1 MLTKHFEKEDK
12 KLNLSPYEKFNYV
25 CSMTLILYSSICL
38 LIPVIFRL
46 LGVYDW
52 FTYRPTL
59 YVICYVGAG
68 IMTLF
73 IVVLNKDEKSI
84 KTQSRYMKFMIIPVI
99 IAMTLLTPQVFW
111 VIFWLIV
118 IIAIIMLFFNTK
130 LEVETYWIYMT
141 GSVIFSLIIYIAL
154 AIFYIGF
161 SYNTFFHIFLGG
173 YLLFAFLKGFG
184 KSLLVS
190 NYIYDLISQK
200 YPNNNKT
207 EHLIAVTIDPLHHK
221 ICSEPHVTGYYWGLI
236 NFVQS
241 FLILGDVLQEAE
253 EIDIKKR

>member
-1 MLTKHFEKEDK
+1 
-12 KLNLSPYEKFNYV
+12 
-25 CSMTLILYSSICL
+25 
-38 LIPVIFRL
+38 
-46 LGVYDW
+46 
-52 FTYRPTL
+52 
-59 YVICYVGAG
+59 
-68 IMTLF
+68 
-73 IVVLNKDEKSI
+73 
-84 KTQSRYMKFMIIPVI
+84 
-99 IAMTLLTPQVFW
+99 
-111 VIFWLIV
+111 
-118 IIAIIMLFFNTK
+118 MLFFNTK

-161 SYNTFFHIFLGG
+161 SYNPFFHIFLGG